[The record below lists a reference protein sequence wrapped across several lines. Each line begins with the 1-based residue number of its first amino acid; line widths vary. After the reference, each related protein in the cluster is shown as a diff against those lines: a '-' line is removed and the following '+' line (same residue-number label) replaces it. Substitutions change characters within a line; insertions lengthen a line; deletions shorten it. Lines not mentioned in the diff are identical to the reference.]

1 MRAKIFE
8 KVAQNSLRQQT
19 IMHSALK
26 EEKDT
31 LVANYEKTVNRLK
44 QRIEENKNIVKQ
56 NTENEVKS
64 KEFTKM
70 KQDLEVWKKKALKYR
85 KCL

>member
-19 IMHSALK
+19 IMNSSLK
-26 EEKDT
+26 EEKDS

-85 KCL
+85 RCL

>member
-19 IMHSALK
+19 IMNSALK
-26 EEKDT
+26 EEKDS

-85 KCL
+85 RCL